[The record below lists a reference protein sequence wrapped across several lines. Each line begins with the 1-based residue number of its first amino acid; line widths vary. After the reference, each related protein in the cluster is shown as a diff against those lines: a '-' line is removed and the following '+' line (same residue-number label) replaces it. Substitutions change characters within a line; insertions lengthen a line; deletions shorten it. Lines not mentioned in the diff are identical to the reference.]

1 MKRASTL
8 ILAALMACLLALPV
22 HAASYYPISV
32 EEYTY
37 GPFDQLRIDKVYEL
51 SRSDDPANIPTEDFD
66 RDGYHF
72 TLLDVVK
79 TDQAETDSKDYTE
92 VITLETDTKDMA
104 LIIQQME
111 LSIDVTTE
119 DGYSGTL
126 MPDYP
131 GIKVEAKGY
140 QTSSRT
146 VTATRSYPNLSDAD
160 SSLIPRTIQDG
171 GRTLTLADVQWQE
184 AGGYYNATATYSG
197 TASSKYATGYIAT
210 VEYKGEVTRTSC
222 DTVIYTATFASHGET
237 QIKNSPQPTQ
247 EPAETEPPAS
257 PDSAGMNWA
266 VLVIPAALLL
276 GLAGFGGWKLT
287 QYVKAKK
294 RGYVN

>member
-1 MKRASTL
+1 MKKAATFFA
-8 ILAALMACLLALPV
+8 AALMVGLLALPA
-22 HAASYYPISV
+22 HAASFYPVAV

-37 GPFDQLRIDKVYEL
+37 GPLDELRIDKVYQL
-51 SRSDDPANIPTEDFD
+51 SRNDDPKDIPTGDFD
-66 RDGYHF
+66 RGGYHY

-79 TDQAETDSKDYTE
+79 TDQSDTDAKDYSE

-104 LIIQQME
+104 VIIQQLE

-119 DGYSGTL
+119 DGYTGTL

-131 GIKVEAKGY
+131 GITVEAKGY

-160 SSLIPRTIQDG
+160 ASLIPRTIQDG

-184 AGGYYNATATYSG
+184 AGGFYNASATYSG

-210 VEYKGEVTRTSC
+210 VEYKGEVSRTSC
-222 DTVIYTATFASHGET
+222 DTVLYTATFASHGET
-237 QIKNSPQPTQ
+237 HSENSPQPTQ
-247 EPAETEPPAS
+247 APAATDAPADT
-257 PDSAGMNWA
+257 DSAGVNWA
-266 VLVIPAALLL
+266 ILVIPAALLL
-276 GLAGFGGWKLT
+276 GLAGFGGWKLVN
-287 QYVKAKK
+287 YIKDKK
-294 RGYVN
+294 RGYVK